1 MCSHVFYHIS
11 MQCHFPHDNFLIL
24 FWNLHSLALAR
35 THTRSYEIE
44 MPNRS
49 EALVALRAAA
59 RKLPMRTR
67 ILLRDPGS
75 NGIIPQMSPHT

>member
-1 MCSHVFYHIS
+1 
-11 MQCHFPHDNFLIL
+11 
-24 FWNLHSLALAR
+24 
-35 THTRSYEIE
+35 

>member
-1 MCSHVFYHIS
+1 
-11 MQCHFPHDNFLIL
+11 MQCRFPHDDVLN
-24 FWNLHSLALAR
+24 SLLEYALSR
-35 THTRSYEIE
+35 NRSYTHSYEIE